1 MESEIVPGDVVTFGE
16 VDLVLEASSS
26 GLGPAQERDG
36 KDLRFVG
43 QTLMRRV
50 DANPG
55 ATGEPPPVDAMRMIR
70 LLSQVGQ
77 TLVATL
83 PLSEILERVVDL
95 LMTHVPAERGYVL
108 LRDPEQL
115 TFAAHIA
122 RPETARDQA
131 SISQTLQELVL
142 RDRVAVLTSDAWSDP
157 RFEGA
162 QSIQGAGVRSLIC
175 GPLGSRDEII
185 GLLYVDNPVTRQFS
199 AADLEVFSALANYA
213 SVAISQSK
221 LAAQVLE
228 EGRRRERLERY
239 HSPAVVEQVLQAQRD
254 GRESTAEE
262 REVTVLFADLV
273 GFTPLTEHTPPV
285 QVIEILNAFL
295 SRMTDV
301 IFAHEGTVD
310 KFLGDAI
317 LAVFGGP
324 VAQDDHAAR
333 AVETAKNMMRELAA
347 LNAERGDRPPL
358 QMRIAINSGMAII
371 GDIGSP
377 KRREYT
383 VLGDVV
389 NTASRLEST
398 VAQPDQIVISEATY
412 RRIQPALPVTS
423 LGNFRLRGRG
433 SDIRVYSVAW

>member
-1 MESEIVPGDVVTFGE
+1 
-16 VDLVLEASSS
+16 
-26 GLGPAQERDG
+26 
-36 KDLRFVG
+36 
-43 QTLMRRV
+43 
-50 DANPG
+50 
-55 ATGEPPPVDAMRMIR
+55 
-70 LLSQVGQ
+70 
-77 TLVATL
+77 
-83 PLSEILERVVDL
+83 
-95 LMTHVPAERGYVL
+95 
-108 LRDPEQL
+108 
-115 TFAAHIA
+115 
-122 RPETARDQA
+122 
-131 SISQTLQELVL
+131 
-142 RDRVAVLTSDAWSDP
+142 VAVLTSDAWSDP